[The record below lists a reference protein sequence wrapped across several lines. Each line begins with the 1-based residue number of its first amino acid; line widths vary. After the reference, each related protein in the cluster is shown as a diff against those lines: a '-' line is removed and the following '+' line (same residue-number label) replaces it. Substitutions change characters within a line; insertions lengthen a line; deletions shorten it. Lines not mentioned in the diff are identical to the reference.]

1 MKKTIIILFTL
12 LLVTITAIAAL
23 DFFSAKPPLASMEQ
37 CHRTIADARETE
49 ALQYAP
55 ELIEQSEQH
64 YALAKQ
70 ELQLQNE
77 KVFFTRN
84 YSKLLEHLELSS
96 AKANEAV
103 AKTEELKAN
112 FHAVQKE
119 KLKQVKGKLDHFQQY
134 YAHLPLSERARKDY
148 TNAKLKYLESEKA
161 YDRKAYL
168 LVDNNLNEAKRLIS
182 KSVQSAHTHLSE
194 YFQDLPKWKKWYQE
208 TVAWTAKNK
217 STAIIVDK
225 FAHTTYVY
233 RNGKQIRQF
242 ESELGPNWI
251 GTKLYRGD
259 KATPEGKYKVTK
271 LKTGRNTIY
280 YKALLIDYPND
291 DDKTRYRENIRKGII
306 PNRGIGNLIEIHGGG
321 GRGINWTDGC
331 VALTNDD
338 MDKLWAYVS
347 VGMPVTIVGSM
358 RSLSEINGH

>member
-1 MKKTIIILFTL
+1 MKKTIIILVTL
-12 LLVTITAIAAL
+12 LFITITTLAAL
-23 DFFSAKPPLASMEQ
+23 EYFSAKPPLATMEQ
-37 CHRTIADARETE
+37 CHRNIAEARQTDA
-49 ALQYAP
+49 LDYAP
-55 ELIEQSEQH
+55 ELIEQAEQQYEH
-64 YALAKQ
+64 AKQ

-77 KVFFTRN
+77 KLFFLRN
-84 YSKLLEHLELSS
+84 YAKLMEHLEI
-96 AKANEAV
+96 ANTKAYEAV
-103 AKTEELKAN
+103 TKTDEIKAN
-112 FHAVQKE
+112 FHTVQRD
-119 KLKQVKGKLDHFQQY
+119 KLKQVKAKLDHFQHY
-134 YAHLPLSERARKDY
+134 YAHLPLSDKARKDY
-148 TNAKLKYLESEKA
+148 TNAKLKFLESEKA
-161 YDRKAYL
+161 YERKAYL
-168 LVDNNLNEAKRLIS
+168 VVDNNLNEARKLIS
-182 KSVQSAHTHLSE
+182 KSVQSAHNHLSE

-208 TVAWTAKNK
+208 TVEWTAKNR

-291 DDKTRYRENIRKGII
+291 DDRTRYRENIRKGII

-331 VALTNDD
+331 VALSNDD